1 MTSTQSRPPVDAR
14 HARLMTGVALLAAIG
29 TLVIWFTDRQQGLA
43 TAWDQWTLP
52 GLSALY
58 FGISV
63 LHVAKPR
70 CMPLAL
76 PPTLIATSV
85 YLLVAIHLAM
95 GGPSLPKLYAVTSL
109 TQLIPVF
116 YVVAFV
122 AWPRGGA
129 WISGLTYAGLLAL
142 YLFSLQAPM
151 PTHGGSEVQLLT
163 QKALLASLLI
173 HPAGILAL
181 SFIVHL
187 RGQLSTSQQEAF
199 KGKERFLAMLSH
211 EIRTPLQAMLGSI
224 DLLALKLHGSAE
236 TRTLDRLRNSAT
248 QLDTHLRD
256 VTEFTRLEDPALRI
270 QASTFDLGQL
280 LHDLRDDWIERAQ
293 AKGLTLSIDIVPSDQ
308 EAALQTVYAD
318 ATRVR
323 QIVCNLISNAV
334 KYTLVGGVPV
344 HASLSRQ
351 HRGRG
356 MTIVV
361 EDSGIGIATQHL
373 EVIFQPYVRLEDACA
388 LQADG
393 TGLGLAVVQRLVD
406 RLGGRL
412 HVDSHPD
419 RGSRFTVELPMAD
432 NG

>member
-1 MTSTQSRPPVDAR
+1 
-14 HARLMTGVALLAAIG
+14 MTGVSLLAAIG
-29 TLVIWFTDRQQGLA
+29 TLIIWFTDRQQGLA
-43 TAWDQWTLP
+43 TAWDQWAIP
-52 GLSALY
+52 ILSALY

-63 LHVAKPR
+63 LHVLRPR
-70 CMPLAL
+70 CMAWAL
-76 PPTLIATSV
+76 PPTLIATSL

-95 GGPSLPKLYAVTSL
+95 DGQSLPKLYAVTSL
-109 TQLIPVF
+109 SQLIPVF
-116 YVVAFV
+116 YVIAFV

-129 WISGLTYAGLLAL
+129 WISGLTYAGLLL
-142 YLFSLQAPM
+142 QYLTELQAPM
-151 PTHGGSEVQLLT
+151 PAGGWNEAHLIT
-163 QKALLASLLI
+163 QKTLLASVVI
-173 HPAGILAL
+173 HPGCILAL

-187 RGQLSTSQQEAF
+187 RGQLSSSQQEAF

-236 TRTLDRLRNSAT
+236 TRALDRLRNSAT

-270 QASTFDLGQL
+270 QADTFDLAQL
-280 LHDLRDDWIERAQ
+280 LQELREERLPQAQ
-293 AKGLTLSIDIVPSDQ
+293 AKGLSLILDIAPDSQ
-308 EAALQTVYAD
+308 AALQAIRAD

-323 QIVCNLISNAV
+323 QIACNLVSNAL
-334 KYTLVGGVPV
+334 KYTLVGGVTIR
-344 HASLSRQ
+344 ASVSRP
-351 HRGRG
+351 HRGRASVV
-356 MTIVV
+356 IVV
-361 EDSGIGIATQHL
+361 EDSGVGIAPQHL
-373 EVIFQPYVRLEDACA
+373 DTIFQPYVRLEDARA
-388 LQADG
+388 LRVDG
-393 TGLGLAVVQRLVD
+393 SGLGLAVVKRLVD